1 MKIHRISEL
10 FRIKPSTVRE
20 KIYKD
25 TQLTKEF
32 LDFISNWGCKDN
44 LPLYDNN
51 ANYRMDWSI
60 IGLEWKILFNHFDA
74 LRVFTPVYRQMI
86 KRYGPISTSQE
97 REVTNWL
104 NYVSVKLFTPERMM
118 LRYTTHNDII
128 MRICVSKL
136 DKLSINKEIKDRIF
150 DNLLVSYKKRLLAYN
165 QYFNLE
171 ILDLPF

>member
-1 MKIHRISEL
+1 MKIHRVSEL
-10 FRIKPSTVRE
+10 FKIKASTIRE
-20 KIYKD
+20 RIYKD

-32 LDFISNWGCKDN
+32 LNFISKWGCKDN
-44 LPLYDNN
+44 LPLYDNY

-60 IGLEWKILFNHFDA
+60 IGLEWKILFNHYDA
-74 LRVFTPVYRQMI
+74 LRVYTPEYQQMI
-86 KRYGPISTSQE
+86 KKYGKITTSQE

-104 NYVSVKLFTPERMM
+104 NYVSIKLFMPEKIM
-118 LRYTTHNDII
+118 LRYTIHNDII

-150 DNLLVSYKKRLLAYN
+150 DNLLTTYKKRLQAYI

>member
-10 FRIKPSTVRE
+10 FRIKPSAVRE

-32 LDFISNWGCKDN
+32 LDFISNWRCKDN

-60 IGLEWKILFNHFDA
+60 IGLEWKILFNHFDT
-74 LRVFTPVYRQMI
+74 LRVFTPEYREMV
-86 KRYGPISTSQE
+86 KKYRWFNASEE
-97 REVTNWL
+97 REITSWL
-104 NYVSVKLFTPERMM
+104 NYVSCKLFIPEKMM

-136 DKLSINKEIKDRIF
+136 DKLSIDKEIKDRIF
-150 DNLLVSYKKRLLAYN
+150 DNLLITYKQRLQAYN

>member
-25 TQLTKEF
+25 TQLTIEF
-32 LDFISNWGCKDN
+32 IDFISNWGCKDN

-60 IGLEWKILFNHFDA
+60 IGLEWKILFNHFDT
-74 LRVFTPVYRQMI
+74 LRVFTPEYREMV
-86 KRYGPISTSQE
+86 KKYRWFNASEE
-97 REVTNWL
+97 REITSWL
-104 NYVSVKLFTPERMM
+104 NYVSCKLFIPEKMM

-136 DKLSINKEIKDRIF
+136 DKLSIDKEIKDRIF
-150 DNLLVSYKKRLLAYN
+150 DNLLITYKQRLQAYN